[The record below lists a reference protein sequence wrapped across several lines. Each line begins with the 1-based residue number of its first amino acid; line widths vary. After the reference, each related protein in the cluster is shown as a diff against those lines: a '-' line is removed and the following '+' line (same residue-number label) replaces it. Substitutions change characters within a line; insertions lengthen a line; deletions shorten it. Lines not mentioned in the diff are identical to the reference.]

1 MAASVL
7 EILLEFDYVNQEI
20 DDINFQYNTL
30 SLFYAFLHFFL
41 LLVLLKLLKHVKLI
55 LFENYNEYKT
65 KHLFLI
71 EKE

>member
-30 SLFYAFLHFFL
+30 SLFYAFLHFFFA
-41 LLVLLKLLKHVKLI
+41 I
-55 LFENYNEYKT
+55 SFAEIIKT
-65 KHLFLI
+65 C
-71 EKE
+71 